1 MSEHEHKVS
10 GSKEKVWLPYY
21 FEGRERGLKPHPYCV
36 ECGLI
41 KNLSSDRLHSNGFF
55 MNVLAELGMRH
66 KIAQVQIRL
75 ICFEMEKQM
84 LDDQFG
90 LDRQQQEKLFV
101 DIVTRILNVPARVVS
116 ELL

>member
-10 GSKEKVWLPYY
+10 SSKEKVWLTYY
-21 FEGRERGLKPHPYCV
+21 FESRERGLKSHPYCV

-55 MNVLAELGMRH
+55 MNAFVEHGKRH

-75 ICFEMEKQM
+75 IVFEMEKQM
-84 LDDQFG
+84 LDDRFG
-90 LDRQQQEKLFV
+90 LDRQQQEKLFL

>member
-1 MSEHEHKVS
+1 MSGCGHKVS

-21 FEGRERGLKPHPYCV
+21 FEGRERGLKPHSYCV

-41 KNLSSDRLHSNGFF
+41 KNLSSDRLHNNGFF
-55 MNVLAELGMRH
+55 MNVVAELGKRH
-66 KIAQVQIRL
+66 KIPQVQIRL
-75 ICFEMEKQM
+75 IVLEMEKQM

-101 DIVTRILNVPARVVS
+101 DIVTRILNVPVRVVS

>member
-1 MSEHEHKVS
+1 MSGCEHKVS
-10 GSKEKVWLPYY
+10 GSKEKVWLPYFY
-21 FEGRERGLKPHPYCV
+21 KGRERGLKPHPYCV

-41 KNLSSDRLHSNGFF
+41 KNLSSDRLHDIGFF
-55 MNVLAELGMRH
+55 MNVVAKLGKRH

-75 ICFEMEKQM
+75 IILEMEKQM
-84 LDDQFG
+84 LCDQFG